1 MRRLN
6 QSVVM
11 EACVSPA
18 PLRPLC
24 REHGEQRKAKEGK
37 SQDGTVGG
45 RGHRR
50 QAGTG
55 GEPGDQASLGRPGWV
70 ARAEVK
76 PLRKL
81 VKHEKI

>member
-1 MRRLN
+1 
-6 QSVVM
+6 M

-37 SQDGTVGG
+37 SRLGGGGG